1 MKLTLKN
8 EAQFDLNKWKVII
21 KENLRTEEII
31 VQIIKLAKTKR
42 KNRNEK
48 QKNSCNFCRMFFIS
62 L

>member
-31 VQIIKLAKTKR
+31 VQIIKLPKR
-42 KNRNEK
+42 KTVAIFGESFSFHFSADNEK
-48 QKNSCNFCRMFFIS
+48 
-62 L
+62 LV